1 MQIEPK
7 RAIDCARV
15 EIAVH
20 CRRCLRQQCAE
31 LGARVRGHT
40 HARAVVCKVQGF
52 AIRLV
57 ERYSE
62 PVCSEHCVPVRG
74 GLVAAVAGVTQFFEG
89 IDERSC
95 RDGVWRNIVNHSEA
109 AVCAQA
115 AHTLAYKL
123 ARCGKMMRSQP
134 AGDGVKAGIRK
145 RELRCIVQ
153 HKCCCLRTALM
164 QETARGQ

>member
-15 EIAVH
+15 EVAVH
-20 CRRCLRQQCAE
+20 CRRCLRQQGAE

-40 HARAVVCKVQGF
+40 HARAVVCKVQGL

-57 ERYSE
+57 ERYPE

-74 GLVAAVAGVTQFFEG
+74 GLVAAVAGVAQFFEC

-95 RDGVWRNIVNHSEA
+95 REVVWRNIVNHGEA

-134 AGDGVKAGIRK
+134 AGDGVKAGI
-145 RELRCIVQ
+145 
-153 HKCCCLRTALM
+153 
-164 QETARGQ
+164 